1 MVNSCDFI
9 RHSLFKFH
17 YSTRKE
23 PSADPAKEMFPWHG
37 ACVFSPNLP
46 VFTFPA
52 PTIPETS
59 DGASKTKKQEQYKT
73 ESNFCHPLTLGLRL
87 AADPSA
93 GRGNVYSQFS
103 SQAVPPIQSFLLE
116 VIDLA
121 IQVADDVLGGLDGG
135 LAVSL
140 ALPSLDAVNLLLAAA
155 QFGCDLVTD
164 SAVLGAVLVAVHD
177 ELHTAG
183 LTGAVLLGAV
193 LAEGAPLVVAA
204 AVKGLVKEA
213 HFEMVEL
220 RLKRQY
226 VRQEE

>member
-1 MVNSCDFI
+1 VA
-9 RHSLFKFH
+9 R
-17 YSTRKE
+17 RV
-23 PSADPAKEMFPWHG
+23 
-37 ACVFSPNLP
+37 CVSPNLP
-46 VFTFPA
+46 VFTVPA

-73 ESNFCHPLTLGLRL
+73 ESNFCHLLSLGLRL
-87 AADPSA
+87 AADPRA

-140 ALPSLDAVNLLLAAA
+140 ALPSLDALDLLLAAA
-155 QFGCDLVTD
+155 QFGRDLVAD
-164 SAVLGAVLVAVHD
+164 AAVLGAVLVAVHD

-183 LTGAVLLGAV
+183 LTSAVLLGTV

-213 HFEMVEL
+213 HFETVGL
-220 RLKRQY
+220 QLKRQC
-226 VRQEE
+226 VWQDE